1 MSRVEGHVDL
11 IRDDESHAI
20 VNVNVEHHK
29 LVMRRRE
36 MMQKQKNE
44 INSLR
49 QEITEIKSLMKEL
62 IEKV

>member
-1 MSRVEGHVDL
+1 MSRVEGHADL

-20 VNVNVEHHK
+20 VNVNVEHYK

-36 MMQKQKNE
+36 MMQNQKNE
-44 INSLR
+44 INSLK

>member
-1 MSRVEGHVDL
+1 MSRVEGHIDL

-20 VNVNVEHHK
+20 VNINTEHYK
-29 LVMRRRE
+29 LVKKRRE
-36 MMQKQKNE
+36 VMLMQKNE

-49 QEITEIKSLMKEL
+49 EEITEIKSLMKEL